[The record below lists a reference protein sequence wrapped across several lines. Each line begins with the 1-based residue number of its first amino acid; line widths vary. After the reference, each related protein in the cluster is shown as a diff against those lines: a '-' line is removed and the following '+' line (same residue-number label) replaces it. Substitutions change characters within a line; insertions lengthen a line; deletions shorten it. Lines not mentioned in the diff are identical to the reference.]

1 MTDEILVHISA
12 PTTRQNDSLYQSLAN
27 AYLEFE
33 PARCYPDDLSQ
44 RDLGQSTNFNPPT
57 TLAEGHSAD
66 LKADSSILFSSKDS
80 YGSFPSY
87 ESNDNYG
94 TNAHARASNGP
105 TPTSSRLA
113 RLEHIHTT
121 WKENTTPLPSAV
133 TAQHSRSSPFDL
145 GYNDPGFIE
154 DTQLAAQA
162 LQSQLQDSYSITS
175 DDYLDDDFSRETTLH
190 NVVRP
195 SYESDLLPEKGNG
208 KAVASA
214 SPTSIGVSENF
225 AGHICHITGQIYS
238 QSLQSPSNQLCN
250 EKVVS
255 VTDIQHVSR
264 TLDFSIFP
272 LDGYPPAP
280 QVSIEC
286 PGKLPSQITAH
297 LARVATQN
305 SGRFEP
311 LQKTRTPDFDERG
324 YWSLDCS
331 NWPSM
336 QQQEFWMSLHNEVLS
351 GRLGWS
357 TTLHRDPTN
366 TRSLGI
372 IKLYT
377 WGEVVEHMWL
387 VLWICSNGK
396 IDGSRTK
403 WYDADGFVVYKMP

>member
-1 MTDEILVHISA
+1 MNDEILVHISA

-27 AYLEFE
+27 AYLEFD
-33 PARCYPDDLSQ
+33 PVRCYPDDHSQ
-44 RDLGQSTNFNPPT
+44 RDLGQSANSNPST
-57 TLAEGHSAD
+57 AAAERSSTYVT
-66 LKADSSILFSSKDS
+66 ADSSNLFSSKDS
-80 YGSFPSY
+80 YGSFPSHVSY
-87 ESNDNYG
+87 DNHG
-94 TNAHARASNGP
+94 TNAPALASDGP

-121 WKENTTPLPSAV
+121 WKENTNPVPSTI
-133 TAQHSRSSPFDL
+133 TAQHSRSAHFDLSHGDL
-145 GYNDPGFIE
+145 GYIE

-162 LQSQLQDSYSITS
+162 LQSQLQDSYSVTS
-175 DDYLDDDFSRETTLH
+175 EDSLEDDFSRETTMH
-190 NVVRP
+190 VVRT
-195 SYESDLLPEKGNG
+195 SYQGDLLPEQGNG
-208 KAVASA
+208 KVVASA
-214 SPTSIGVSENF
+214 SSTSIEVSESV
-225 AGHICHITGQIYS
+225 ARDSCQITSQIS
-238 QSLQSPSNQLCN
+238 GQSLRIPSNQLCI
-250 EKVVS
+250 EQVASVS
-255 VTDIQHVSR
+255 AIQGVSR

-280 QVSIEC
+280 QVSIDC
-286 PGKLPSQITAH
+286 PGKWPSQITAH
-297 LARVATQN
+297 LAGVATQN

-311 LQKTRTPDFDERG
+311 LQKTRTPDLDERG

-336 QQQEFWMSLHNEVLS
+336 QQQEFWLSLHNEVLS

-366 TRSLGI
+366 TRSLGR

-403 WYDADGFVVYKMP
+403 WYDADGSVVYKMP